1 MAARIAEARS
11 EAARLIKQFAIAAAP
26 VPVDKVARLLGAQV
40 RYAPLDGDLSG
51 MASITQGVCVIGV
64 NSLQVPN
71 RQRFTLAH
79 ELGHL
84 QLHRDILLD
93 HVHLDRGSL
102 RRDWL
107 SSQGVDPIE
116 MEANA
121 FASELL
127 IPTVLLARALSGR
140 QIDFEDD
147 AELEG
152 LARKFRVSTAAVRY
166 RLIRGTSD
174 VWF

>member
-1 MAARIAEARS
+1 VIPDIPKARESAAE
-11 EAARLIKQFAIAAAP
+11 LIELHGIVAPP
-26 VPVDKVARLLGAQV
+26 VPVERMARKLGAQV

-51 MASITQGVCVIGV
+51 MATVQSGICVIGI
-64 NSLQVPN
+64 NSLHPPQ

-79 ELGHL
+79 ELGHFR
-84 QLHRDILLD
+84 LHREDLENEI
-93 HVHLDRGSL
+93 HLDRGSL

-107 SSQGVDPIE
+107 SSLGVDRRE

-127 IPTVLLARALSGR
+127 MPTALLQQTLSGR
-140 QIDFEDD
+140 SIDFEDED
-147 AELEG
+147 EVGL
-152 LARKFRVSTAAVRY
+152 LARRFKVSPAAMRY

-174 VWF
+174 HWE